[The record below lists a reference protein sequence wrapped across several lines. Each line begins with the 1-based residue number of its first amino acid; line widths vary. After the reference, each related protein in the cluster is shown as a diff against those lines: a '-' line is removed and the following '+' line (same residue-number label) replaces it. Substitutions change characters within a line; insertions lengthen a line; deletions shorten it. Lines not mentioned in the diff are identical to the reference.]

1 VFIVNNR
8 SNSKL
13 KVIKRIKIQQK
24 KNKIISLKIKK
35 KKECLKEVQLIKL
48 GKKYQLLQWLMSLI
62 IISDIL
68 LGL

>member
-1 VFIVNNR
+1 MFIVNNR